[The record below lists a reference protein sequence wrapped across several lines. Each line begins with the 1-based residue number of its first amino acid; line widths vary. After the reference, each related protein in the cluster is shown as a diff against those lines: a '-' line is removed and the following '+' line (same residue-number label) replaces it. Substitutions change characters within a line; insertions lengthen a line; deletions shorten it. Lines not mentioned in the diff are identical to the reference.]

1 MVLKIMELL
10 KLCKIFCNTLDY
22 REGSNYVYI
31 ITSIIAFYL
40 EDLMI
45 FFENMRVTLM
55 KISS

>member
-1 MVLKIMELL
+1 MELL

-31 ITSIIAFYL
+31 ITSPIAFYL